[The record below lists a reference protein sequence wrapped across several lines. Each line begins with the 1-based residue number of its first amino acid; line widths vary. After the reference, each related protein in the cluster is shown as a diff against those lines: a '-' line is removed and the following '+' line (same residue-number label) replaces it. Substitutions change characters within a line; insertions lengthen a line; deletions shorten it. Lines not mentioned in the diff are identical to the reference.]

1 MDELEKQEYELMME
15 LEQMETLKEEMEE
28 LGVTSLAEVEA
39 RMRELNQKLDRLRQE
54 DHESASRRGDKDAR
68 PGRGAKPAP
77 AWRLVVGELER
88 RRQGAGRRRR
98 PLV

>member
-39 RMRELNQKLDRLRQE
+39 RMRELNQKLDRLRHE
-54 DHESASRRGDKDAR
+54 DHE
-68 PGRGAKPAP
+68 
-77 AWRLVVGELER
+77 
-88 RRQGAGRRRR
+88 
-98 PLV
+98 